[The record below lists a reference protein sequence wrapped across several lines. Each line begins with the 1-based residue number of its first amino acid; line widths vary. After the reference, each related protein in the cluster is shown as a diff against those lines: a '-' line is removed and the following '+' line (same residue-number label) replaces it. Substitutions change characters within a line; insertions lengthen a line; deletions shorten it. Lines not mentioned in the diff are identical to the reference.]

1 MITLDGEIRNFEPY
15 RGRQEK
21 IHSRTSTTTRRDAAS
36 QPPTLSEP
44 NARATLRAAAIAA
57 DQEASSNINLS
68 LLWRDL
74 ARGTS
79 RIEDGFFSDERCY
92 LIVSLKTSNALPIE
106 GRRLEI
112 LEAVLGGSRQKN
124 IAIDLCL
131 APSTIALNSR
141 LALESLGVTSKPSR
155 AHPLLMLAAR
165 AVSEPTLT
173 LARCSTFVTRDDR
186 ELRVISI
193 PRPDCSLQQL
203 LPPAELAVI
212 RLLVEG
218 HSYVEIAKLRGT
230 ATRTIANQIT
240 AVFRRL
246 RVSGRNE
253 LVQWLF
259 CNEAWSRPLVRANA
273 ETLAP
278 PDTVRA
284 TPAAALLEARR
295 SA

>member
-1 MITLDGEIRNFEPY
+1 MITLDGEIRNFEPH
-15 RGRQEK
+15 RGKQEK
-21 IHSRTSTTTRRDAAS
+21 IYSRTSATTRRDAAS
-36 QPPTLSEP
+36 QPPELSEP
-44 NARATLRAAAIAA
+44 IAQATLRAAAIAA
-57 DQEASSNINLS
+57 DQDASSNINLS
-68 LLWRDL
+68 LLWREL

-79 RIEDGFFSDERCY
+79 RIEDGFFSGERCY
-92 LIVSLKTSNALPIE
+92 LIVSLKTSDAVPIE

-112 LEAVLGGSRQKN
+112 LETVLGGSRQKN
-124 IAIDLCL
+124 IAIDLRL

-141 LALESLGVTSKPSR
+141 LALLSLGVTCKPSR

-165 AVSEPTLT
+165 AVSEPTLA
-173 LARCSTFVTRDDR
+173 LARSSMLVTRDQR
-186 ELRVISI
+186 ELRVVGI
-193 PRPDCSLQQL
+193 PRPDQCLQQV

-218 HSYVEIAKLRGT
+218 LSYREIAQVRGT
-230 ATRTIANQIT
+230 AMRTVANQIT

-246 RVSGRNE
+246 NVSGRNE
-253 LVQWLF
+253 LVQRLF
-259 CNEAWSRPLVRANA
+259 FEGGSSKPPPRANA

-284 TPAAALLEARR
+284 TPAAVLLAARR

>member
-15 RGRQEK
+15 RGKQEK
-21 IHSRTSTTTRRDAAS
+21 IHSHTSTTTRRAEAS
-36 QPPTLSEP
+36 QPPKLSEP
-44 NARATLRAAAIAA
+44 NAQVTQRVAAIAA
-57 DQEASSNINLS
+57 DLDASSSINLS

-92 LIVSLKTSNALPIE
+92 LVTSFKTGSALPIE

-112 LEAVLGGSRQKN
+112 LETVLGGSRQKN
-124 IAIDLCL
+124 IAIDLRL

-141 LALESLGVTSKPSR
+141 LALENLGVNCKPSR
-155 AHPLLMLAAR
+155 AHPLLMFAAR
-165 AVSEPTLT
+165 AVSEPTLA
-173 LARCSTFVTRDDR
+173 LGRSATFVAPDQR

-193 PRPDCSLQQL
+193 PRPDQRLRL
-203 LPPAELAVI
+203 ILPPAELAVI

-218 HSYVEIAKLRGT
+218 LSYQEIATLRGT
-230 ATRTIANQIT
+230 SMRTIANQIT
-240 AVFRRL
+240 SVFRRL
-246 RVSGRNE
+246 NVSGRND
-253 LVQWLF
+253 LVQRLF
-259 CNEAWSRPLVRANA
+259 FEDGGGKPPPRANA

-284 TPAAALLEARR
+284 TPPLAQNALR

>member
-15 RGRQEK
+15 RGKQEK
-21 IHSRTSTTTRRDAAS
+21 IHSHTSTTPRRAEAS
-36 QPPTLSEP
+36 QPPKLSEP
-44 NARATLRAAAIAA
+44 NAQVPLRVAAVAA
-57 DQEASSNINLS
+57 DLNASSSINLS
-68 LLWRDL
+68 LLWREL

-79 RIEDGFFSDERCY
+79 RTEDGFFSDERCY
-92 LIVSLKTSNALPIE
+92 LVTSFKTGSALPIE

-112 LEAVLGGSRQKN
+112 LETVLGGSRQKN
-124 IAIDLCL
+124 VAIDLHL
-131 APSTIALNSR
+131 APSTVALNSR

-165 AVSEPTLT
+165 AVSEPTLA
-173 LARCSTFVTRDDR
+173 LARISSFTSDQR
-186 ELRVISI
+186 ELRVVSI
-193 PRPDCSLQQL
+193 PRPDQRLRQV

-218 HSYVEIAKLRGT
+218 LSYQEIAKLRGT
-230 ATRTIANQIT
+230 SMRTIANQIT
-240 AVFRRL
+240 SVFRRL
-246 RVSGRNE
+246 NVSGRND
-253 LVQWLF
+253 LVQRLF
-259 CNEAWSRPLVRANA
+259 FEDGGGKPPPRANA

-284 TPAAALLEARR
+284 TPPLAQNTLR